1 MAKRRGKKKDGHHGG
16 AWKVAFADFM
26 TAMMALFL
34 VLWISAQEKKILI
47 ATARYFQNPFNSP
60 IDRSAGVM
68 PYDQNKPSQPHG
80 DDSGADNPATTS
92 KKDLDLQFLNSVAKD
107 FFKLLNLD
115 QDLAE
120 KPIDIQV
127 TSDGLR
133 VMLYDRAR
141 RPLFVDNTA
150 EFTEWGKFVMQS
162 LAWTIDRQRFRVVI
176 EGHTRKGLSLPKP
189 EYTAWELSADRAN
202 AARRMLTFYAVDET
216 RIERVTGFA
225 DTRPMPFQAPDSE
238 SNQRVTLSLT
248 MGSKSKDPKGKPV
261 DKKPPFVAPA
271 AAPAPE
277 PHKPAGTSAV
287 PSNPGARVGLAE
299 SR

>member
-1 MAKRRGKKKDGHHGG
+1 MSKRRAKKKDGHHGG

-47 ATARYFQNPFNSP
+47 ATARYFQNPFSSP
-60 IDRSAGVM
+60 IDRTSGVM
-68 PYDQNKPSQPHG
+68 PYDTNKPSKPHG
-80 DDSGADNPATTS
+80 DDSGADEPQTS
-92 KKDLDLQFLNSVAKD
+92 KRDIDLNYLNSLAKD

-133 VMLYDRAR
+133 ILLYDRSR
-141 RPLFVDNTA
+141 RPLFVDNSA

-162 LAWTIDRQRFRVVI
+162 LAWMIDRQKFRVVI
-176 EGHTRKGLSLPKP
+176 EGHTRKGLNLPKP
-189 EYTAWELSADRAN
+189 EYSAWELSADRAN
-202 AARRMLTFYAVDET
+202 AARRALTFYAVEES
-216 RIERVTGFA
+216 RIERVTGYA
-225 DTRPMPFQAPDSE
+225 DTRPMPFQAPE
-238 SNQRVTLSLT
+238 SDANQRVTLSLT
-248 MGSKSKDPKGKPV
+248 VGAKVHDPKEKPT
-261 DKKPPFVAPA
+261 DLKPPAAVPTATPA
-271 AAPAPE
+271 AE
-277 PHKPAGTSAV
+277 PQKPAGTSAV
-287 PSNPGARVGLAE
+287 PSKPGARVGLAE